1 MSRVGLVE
9 RWKKPK
15 RFKVREYHRCEK
27 CGRAKGY
34 MREFKICRICFREL
48 AHQGVLPGVTKSSW

>member
-1 MSRVGLVE
+1 MSRKGLIE
-9 RWKKPK
+9 RWKKTK

-34 MREFKICRICFREL
+34 IRAFKICRICFREL